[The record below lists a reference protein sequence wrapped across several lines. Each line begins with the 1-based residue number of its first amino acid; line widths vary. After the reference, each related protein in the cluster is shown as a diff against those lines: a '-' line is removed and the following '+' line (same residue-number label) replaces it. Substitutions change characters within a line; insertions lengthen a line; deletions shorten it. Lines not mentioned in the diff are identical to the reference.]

1 MASQRAV
8 VTLAKPPV
16 FAFTRTIAAATT
28 PGRIRAVTVAHSGLV
43 MSQCRDQRWHTSPTG
58 RRPSSSIAKQAYGP
72 TPSIARRLYS
82 TDAGKPSKI
91 WDFDAIQKL
100 TTDPTH
106 SVTLIGTALPLPPF
120 LTLLPPVVTNTLAFY
135 LDVREPNELKESGFI
150 PGAINIP
157 VSSTPDSF
165 HITAEEFEDRF
176 GYSRPPTDAE
186 VVFYCR
192 AGVRSRA
199 AANLAKDAGWE
210 KVGEYPGSWLDWAG
224 KGGKVER

>member
-1 MASQRAV
+1 MASQRAA

-16 FAFTRTIAAATT
+16 FALTRTITVTTT
-28 PGRIRAVTVAHSGLV
+28 PTRIRAVTIGHSGLV
-43 MSQCRDQRWHTSPTG
+43 MSQCRDQRWHTVSIG
-58 RRPSSSIAKQAYGP
+58 RRPSSSLAQKAYRA
-72 TPSIARRLYS
+72 TPSIAGRLYS

-100 TTDPTH
+100 TTDPTP
-106 SVTLIGTALPLPPF
+106 SVTLI
-120 LTLLPPVVTNTLAFY
+120 
-135 LDVREPNELKESGFI
+135 DVREPNELKESGFI

-224 KGGKVER
+224 KGGKVQR